1 MKKAKSLFTFIFF
14 AFSVLSTP
22 AVASCER
29 FSFSELKALAEEAGF
44 STSISSTI
52 AAVSLAESSGYSCA
66 HNDNRNTYDD
76 SYGLMQINMINYPHY
91 KLGESRLKSF
101 KLTSNK
107 DLFDPLVNMKAAK
120 KIYDTSGLH
129 AWSVYRHGT
138 YKKYLP

>member
-1 MKKAKSLFTFIFF
+1 MKKAKSLFVFLFL
-14 AFSVLSTP
+14 ALSSLSTP
-22 AVASCER
+22 SVASCER
-29 FSFSELKALAEEAGF
+29 FSFRELKALAEEAGF
-44 STSISSTI
+44 PTSMSSTI
-52 AAVSLAESSGYSCA
+52 AAISLAESSGYSCA

-101 KLTSNK
+101 KLTSNE
-107 DLFDPLVNMKAAK
+107 DLFNPLVNMKAAK
-120 KIYDTSGLH
+120 KIYDTSGLN